1 MVQAIPLLLALTAH
15 HFGAVDWT
23 ILAVYAGSLLA
34 IGFYFSR
41 QGQTAEEYFLGGR
54 RTPPWLA
61 GISLFT
67 ALTSIIT
74 YIGTPGEYIQYGPV
88 LVFTANLIVLP
99 FVQLIVGRLLIPHF
113 MRLPI
118 TSAYELL
125 EVRLGRAVRQAG
137 SIGYI
142 ATRFVWMALILY
154 TSSSV
159 LVHVIGCDPRWS
171 TLIVLVIAAV
181 TTTYTLVG
189 GLRTVMITEAVQF
202 FLLLTGAVLT
212 IVSITVSLGGVGRW
226 WPTHWEPTWPTQPF
240 FRWDPHV
247 RVTIVAT
254 FLFQL
259 VGTVCSAGSDQAA
272 IQRFLSTRD
281 ARSARRAF
289 WLNNLAVIGVV
300 WVLGLVGMALLGF
313 YRAHPEA
320 VGPHLD
326 LARDGDALF
335 PLYISQYLPVGISG
349 LVVASLMAMAM
360 SCLAAGISALITI
373 ITKDF
378 IEIGRDPKIGAG
390 TDVAPA
396 NGWLAIGIG
405 AVVVLGT
412 FVVGSVRGDIY
423 EVAGKTVTL
432 LGAPLFGL
440 FFLAMF
446 VPSAT
451 SFGAIMGAIYSTVSA
466 ILVAYWDVLTG
477 KPGFSFLWVGPA
489 SLVVSLGASW
499 LFSRLPTRG
508 RTRGALAAWSGAVLA
523 PLAAVV
529 AWLLATA

>member
-1 MVQAIPLLLALTAH
+1 M
-15 HFGAVDWT
+15 
-23 ILAVYAGSLLA
+23 
-34 IGFYFSR
+34 
-41 QGQTAEEYFLGGR
+41 
-54 RTPPWLA
+54 A

-300 WVLGLVGMALLGF
+300 PGAGSGRNGAAGLLSCSSRGGGTPLGFGPGRRRAFSALYQPISARGHFRSGCGQPDGDGHVLPCSRDQRPDHNHYQGF
-313 YRAHPEA
+313 YR
-320 VGPHLD
+320 D
-326 LARDGDALF
+326 WARSEDW
-335 PLYISQYLPVGISG
+335 SG
-349 LVVASLMAMAM
+349 ERTWRPPMAG
-360 SCLAAGISALITI
+360 SPSAL
-373 ITKDF
+373 
-378 IEIGRDPKIGAG
+378 GR
-390 TDVAPA
+390 
-396 NGWLAIGIG
+396 WSSS
-405 AVVVLGT
+405 GT

-440 FFLAMF
+440 SFLAMF

-477 KPGFSFLWVGPA
+477 KPGFSFLWVGPV